1 MKAAQFA
8 CPHVHLDAPATQPY
22 HRLVTADL
30 PAAIF
35 FDLDD
40 TILDD
45 SANTDEHWRRAVE
58 THTRDLAGLNLDA
71 LLEAIHSTRTWYW
84 SDPARHQVGRL
95 DLRAASTGIVAEAL
109 SRLGSPAPDL
119 ARRIG
124 HLYRDM
130 REQDRALFPGALEA
144 LERVRSLGIKMAL
157 LTNGDAIGQRAKI
170 TQFDLARH
178 FDYIC
183 VEGEFGCGKPD
194 ERVYRGA
201 LEALRAEPATTWMV
215 GDNLEWD
222 VAAPMRLG
230 LTGIWLDR
238 FATGLPDNAPVTP
251 HRIVLTITELIQD

>member
-1 MKAAQFA
+1 M
-8 CPHVHLDAPATQPY
+8 
-22 HRLVTADL
+22 TASDL
-30 PAAIF
+30 PTAIF

-45 SANTDEHWRRAVE
+45 SANVEAGWRSAVE
-58 THTRDLAGLNLDA
+58 THIWELAGVDVDA
-71 LLEAIHSTRTWYW
+71 LLATIDTVRKWYW
-84 SDPARHQVGRL
+84 SDPERHRVGRA
-95 DLRAASTGIVAEAL
+95 DLRTASTGIVAEAL
-109 SRLGSPAPDL
+109 ARLGSPEPEVAK
-119 ARRIG
+119 RIA

-144 LERVRSLGIKMAL
+144 LERVRGLGIKMAL

-201 LEALRAEPATTWMV
+201 LTALSADPATTWMV

-230 LTGIWLDR
+230 LKGIWLDR
-238 FATGLPDNAPVTP
+238 FATGLPEGAAVTP
-251 HRIVLTITELIQD
+251 HRIVLAISELIQD

>member
-1 MKAAQFA
+1 M
-8 CPHVHLDAPATQPY
+8 
-22 HRLVTADL
+22 TAFDL

-45 SANTDEHWRRAVE
+45 SSNVDAGWRTAVE
-58 THTRDLAGLNLDA
+58 THSRELTGIDLDA
-71 LLEAIHSTRTWYW
+71 LLAAIHSVRKWYW
-84 SDPARHQVGRL
+84 SDPERHRIGRA

-109 SRLGSPAPDL
+109 SRLGSAEPEL
-119 ARRIG
+119 ARRIA
-124 HLYRDM
+124 HFYRDM

-170 TQFDLARH
+170 IQFDLARH

-201 LEALRAEPATTWMV
+201 LTALRAEPDDDLDGRRQPRMGRRRA
-215 GDNLEWD
+215 D
-222 VAAPMRLG
+222 APR

-238 FATGLPDNAPVTP
+238 FATGLPEGAAVTP
-251 HRIVLTITELIQD
+251 HRIVLAIRELIQD

>member
-1 MKAAQFA
+1 
-8 CPHVHLDAPATQPY
+8 
-22 HRLVTADL
+22 VTAFDL

-45 SANTDEHWRRAVE
+45 SANVEAGWRSAVE
-58 THTRDLAGLNLDA
+58 THTRELAGVDVDA
-71 LLEAIHSTRTWYW
+71 LLATIDSVRKWYW
-84 SDPARHQVGRL
+84 SDPERHRIGRA
-95 DLRAASTGIVAEAL
+95 DLRAASSRIVAEAL
-109 SRLGSPAPDL
+109 SRLDSPEPEL
-119 ARRIG
+119 ARRIA

-130 REQDRALFPGALEA
+130 REQDRALFPGAIEA

-157 LTNGDAIGQRAKI
+157 LTNGGAIGQRAKI

-201 LEALRAEPATTWMV
+201 LTALRADPDTTWMV

-230 LTGIWLDR
+230 ISGIWLDR
-238 FATGLPDNAPVTP
+238 FATGLPEGTAVTP
-251 HRIVLTITELIQD
+251 HRIVLAISELIQD

>member
-1 MKAAQFA
+1 M
-8 CPHVHLDAPATQPY
+8 
-22 HRLVTADL
+22 TASDL
-30 PAAIF
+30 PDAIF

-45 SANTDEHWRRAVE
+45 SANVDAGWRTAAE
-58 THTRDLAGLNLDA
+58 TLTRELTGLDLDS
-71 LLEAIHSTRTWYW
+71 LLAAIHAVRKWYW
-84 SDPARHQVGRL
+84 SDPERAQIGRL

-109 SRLGSPAPDL
+109 TRIGSSEPEL
-119 ARRIG
+119 ARRIA
-124 HLYRDM
+124 HLYRDI
-130 REQDRALFPGALEA
+130 REQDRALFPGALDA

-170 TQFDLARH
+170 TQFDLARR

-201 LEALRAEPATTWMV
+201 LTSLKADPATTWMV

-238 FATGLPDNAPVTP
+238 FATGLPEGTAVTP
-251 HRIVLTITELIQD
+251 HRIVLAISELIQD